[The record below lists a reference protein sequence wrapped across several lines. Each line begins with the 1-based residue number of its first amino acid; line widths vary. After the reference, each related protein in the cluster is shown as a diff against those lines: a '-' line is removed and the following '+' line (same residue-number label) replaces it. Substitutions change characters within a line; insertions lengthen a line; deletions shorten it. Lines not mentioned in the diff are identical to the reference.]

1 MSSTLRLFWEAAG
14 GNVPEHWEFRTID
27 ELLEHPK
34 AISVGVMYPGSD
46 TDGGVPLIKVSDV
59 KNGAIASHPSFC
71 ISNKVDEEYKRT
83 RLNGSE
89 LLLTLVGNPGDC
101 VIVTDE
107 MCGWNVARA
116 LAVIRLKDTQLRSW
130 IRYVLA
136 SKPAQHLIEARLN
149 TTVQKTLNLKD
160 VREIGIPIPPREE
173 RDSITKIIDS
183 IEKKTLLNTQINQ
196 TLESIAQAIFKS
208 WFVDFEPVRA
218 KIAAKQEGKDPER
231 AAMCVIS
238 GKSEEDLKQMAE
250 DDFAELQ
257 ATAAL
262 FPDELEDS
270 ELGEVPNG
278 WEVSTVGDQIQTAGG
293 ATPSTK
299 NVEFWDNGTH
309 HWTTPKDLS
318 NLTDKILL
326 NTDRKITN
334 AGLKKI
340 SSGLLPKDTVLM
352 SSRAPVGYLALA
364 KIEVA
369 INQGYIAILPNTKYS
384 AEYLIQWCVANM
396 AEIKGRASGTTFQE
410 ISKKNFREINFLCP
424 DKQTVDDYTKKVK
437 LLYDEIALKAKESQ
451 NLIDLR
457 DTLLPKLLS
466 GEIDVSDLVSETEY
480 EYSAE

>member
-14 GNVPEHWEFRTID
+14 GNVPEHWEFKTID

-59 KNGAIASHPSFC
+59 KNGAIASRPSFC

-160 VREIGIPIPPREE
+160 VREIGIPMPPREE
-173 RDSITKIIDS
+173 RDSITKVIDL
-183 IEKKTLLNTQINQ
+183 IEKNTLLNTQINQ
-196 TLESIAQAIFKS
+196 TLESIAQVIFKS
-208 WFVDFEPVRA
+208 WFVDFDPVRA
-218 KIAAKQEGKDPER
+218 KIAAKQEGKDPEL
-231 AAMCVIS
+231 AAMCAIS
-238 GKSEEDLKQMAE
+238 GKNEEELQQMSE

-257 ATAAL
+257 ASAAL
-262 FPDELEDS
+262 FPDELVEN
-270 ELGEVPNG
+270 ELGEVPKG
-278 WEVSTVGDQIQTAGG
+278 WEVSTVGDQIQTVGG

-384 AEYLIQWCVANM
+384 AEYLIQWCEANM

-410 ISKKNFREINFLCP
+410 ISKKNFREINFICP
-424 DKQTVDDYTKKVK
+424 DEKIVASYTKTVRT
-437 LLYDEIALKAKESQ
+437 LYDEIALKAKESQ
-451 NLIDLR
+451 SLVDIR

-466 GEIDVSDLVSETEY
+466 GELDVSDLQGEV
-480 EYSAE
+480 A

>member
-1 MSSTLRLFWEAAG
+1 MFWEAAG
-14 GNVPEHWEFRTID
+14 GNVPEHWEFKTID

-59 KNGAIASHPSFC
+59 KNGAIASRPSFC

-89 LLLTLVGNPGDC
+89 LLLTLVGNPGNC

-136 SKPAQHLIEARLN
+136 SKPAQHLIETRLN

-208 WFVDFEPVRA
+208 WFIDFDPVRA
-218 KIAAKQEGKDPER
+218 KMAAKQEGQDPEL
-231 AAMCVIS
+231 AAMCTIS
-238 GKSEEDLKQMAE
+238 GKSEEELQQMAD
-250 DDFAELQ
+250 DDFTELQ

-262 FPDELEDS
+262 FPDELVES
-270 ELGEVPNG
+270 ELGEVPKG
-278 WEVSTVGDQIQTAGG
+278 WEVSTVGEQVQTVGG
-293 ATPSTK
+293 GTPSTK
-299 NVEFWDNGTH
+299 NVDFWDDGIH
-309 HWTTPKDLS
+309 YWTTPKDLS

-326 NTDRKITN
+326 NTERKITD

-352 SSRAPVGYLALA
+352 SSRAPVGYLALS

-369 INQGYIAILPNTKYS
+369 INQGYIAILPNMKYS
-384 AEYLIQWCVANM
+384 AEYLIQWCEANM

-410 ISKKNFREINFLCP
+410 ISKKNFREISFVCP
-424 DKQTVDDYTKKVK
+424 DDKVVVSYTKTVK
-437 LLYDEIALKAKESQ
+437 TLYDEITSKAKENQS
-451 NLIDLR
+451 LINLR
-457 DTLLPKLLS
+457 DTLLPKLMS
-466 GEIDVSDLVSETEY
+466 GEISLNKNMGSIDD
-480 EYSAE
+480 

>member
-14 GNVPEHWEFRTID
+14 GNVPEHWEFKTID

-59 KNGAIASHPSFC
+59 KNGAIASRPSFC

-173 RDSITKIIDS
+173 RDSITKVIDL
-183 IEKKTLLNTQINQ
+183 IEKNTLLNTQINQ
-196 TLESIAQAIFKS
+196 TLESIAQVIFKS
-208 WFVDFEPVRA
+208 WFVDFDPVRA
-218 KIAAKQEGKDPER
+218 KIAAKQEGKDPEL
-231 AAMCVIS
+231 AAMCAIS
-238 GKSEEDLKQMAE
+238 GKNEEELQQMSE

-257 ATAAL
+257 ASAAL
-262 FPDELEDS
+262 FPDELVES
-270 ELGEVPNG
+270 ELGDVPKGWDKYSLSKMITLIGGGTPKRSEPNYWNGDIFWFSVKDVPNEG
-278 WEVSTVGDQIQTAGG
+278 EVFVITTQEKISELGLNKSSTKLLPVGTTIITARGTVGKIALVGYEMAMNQSCYGVQGINGVRQFMTYYLI
-293 ATPSTK
+293 K
-299 NVEFWDNGTH
+299 NAVEV
-309 HWTTPKDLS
+309 
-318 NLTDKILL
+318 
-326 NTDRKITN
+326 
-334 AGLKKI
+334 LKKNTHGAVFDTI
-340 SSGLLPKDTVLM
+340 TQSTFDTVTSIKPSIEMMDLFE
-352 SSRAPVGYLALA
+352 SKVE
-364 KIEVA
+364 KIMGHIKNNLYA
-369 INQGYIAILPNTKYS
+369 NNSLIA
-384 AEYLIQWCVANM
+384 
-396 AEIKGRASGTTFQE
+396 
-410 ISKKNFREINFLCP
+410 
-424 DKQTVDDYTKKVK
+424 
-437 LLYDEIALKAKESQ
+437 
-451 NLIDLR
+451 LR

-466 GEIDVSDLVSETEY
+466 GEMDMLGLQGEGIDG
-480 EYSAE
+480 